1 LGDAVKQQK
10 QPDVKVKIAKRKKPW
25 LQDWIEAILF
35 AFVVAMI
42 IRNYTFQNF
51 KIPSSSMES
60 TLLIGDY
67 LVANKVK
74 YFFEDPKQ
82 QEIITFRYPADPIE
96 PQPREDFIKILPPI
110 YWNKTEF
117 QSSDPSR
124 LTLFHLTY
132 YSKKNVVKRVIGMPG
147 DVVELKDKVTYIN
160 GKPFQHPYEQY
171 IDENMKPDDIVP
183 DIRDYWEQHR
193 DNWADKDHFMMNRD
207 WFGPVKVPQGEYFV
221 MGDNRDVSAD
231 SRYWG
236 FLDRKDITGTPAI
249 IFWSRDQL
257 SGEYRWN
264 RVFRLVH

>member
-1 LGDAVKQQK
+1 MRQQK
-10 QPDVKVKIAKRKKPW
+10 PTEKKTRVIKRKKPW

-74 YFFEDPKQ
+74 YFFTDPKQ
-82 QEIITFRYPADPIE
+82 EEIITFRYPADPIE
-96 PQPREDFIKILPPI
+96 PEPREDFIKILPPI
-110 YWNKTEF
+110 YWNKEEF
-117 QSSDPSR
+117 ASGDPSH

-147 DVVELKDKVTYIN
+147 DVVELRDKVVYIN
-160 GKPFQHPYEQY
+160 GKVFQHTYEQY
-171 IDENMKPDDIVP
+171 IDPQKMVLEDIVP
-183 DIRDYWEQHR
+183 DIRDYWT
-193 DNWADKDHFMMNRD
+193 DNKDGWATPDHFMMNRD
-207 WFGPVKVPQGEYFV
+207 WFGPVKVPAGKYFV

-236 FLDRKDITGTPAI
+236 FLDRKDITGTPAV

-257 SGEYRWN
+257 SGEYRWD